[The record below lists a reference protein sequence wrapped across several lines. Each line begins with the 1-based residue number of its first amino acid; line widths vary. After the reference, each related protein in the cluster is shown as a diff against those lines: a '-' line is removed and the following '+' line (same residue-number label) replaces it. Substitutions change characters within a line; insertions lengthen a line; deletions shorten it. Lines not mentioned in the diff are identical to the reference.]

1 MNGLFR
7 NVMSLASG
15 TTLAGTA
22 RLTNFNPD
30 KILFYVD
37 GGSSA
42 ITKAE
47 LAKINVTMNFKNSV
61 GSGIAI
67 CANLPLDIVADNNDY
82 FNGWGLLASE
92 TKGAFVLDIGKYCL
106 RADDE
111 ITFDISTSTTLT
123 NALAVIVKAIDSKI
137 SKEQLISYKYISASA
152 SQAYQQADVMSVFAK
167 ITSPSDSVYITTD
180 DFFGSNNVSEIA
192 VVAVGGAMGSAE
204 DMDNYGPVWTDDTGL
219 TQSVTVRAGSNNER
233 FLIKCWNFD
242 VNRIGFE
249 RAEFNS
255 ARNLAKAIADGNPS
269 KNKCLRYFYGK

>member
-7 NVMSLASG
+7 NVLSLSSA
-15 TTLAGTA
+15 TTLSGSA

-30 KILFYVD
+30 GILFYVD
-37 GGSSA
+37 GGQNA

-67 CANLPLDIVADNNDY
+67 TTNLPLDIIADNNDY
-82 FNGWGLLASE
+82 FNGWGLIGSE
-92 TKGAFVLDIGKYCL
+92 TSGAFMLDIGKYCL

-111 ITFDISTSTTLT
+111 ITFDVSTSSTLT
-123 NALAVIVKAIDSKI
+123 NALSLIIKAVDSKI
-137 SKEQLISYKYISASA
+137 SKERMLSYKYITASA
-152 SQAYQQADVMSVFAK
+152 SQAYQMADVVSVFAK
-167 ITSPSDSVYITTD
+167 IASPSDSVYITTD

-192 VVAVGGAMGSAE
+192 VVSVGAAMGSAE
-204 DMDNYGPVWTDDTGL
+204 NMDNYGPVWLDDTGL
-219 TQSVTVRAGSNNER
+219 TQPVTVRAGSANER
-233 FLIKCWNFD
+233 FFIKCWNFD

-255 ARNLAKAIADGNPS
+255 AKLLAKSIADGNPS
-269 KNKCLRYFYGK
+269 KNRCLRYYYGK